1 MKCENCTK
9 YDDCRTGSGLT
20 WPCGAYQLK
29 DKPNCIGCHHM
40 RPDNG
45 NCTAVG
51 GFCTAVP
58 AAHCPLIPE
67 LRDENEQLRS
77 ALRHVSRKQV
87 EKVWRG
93 KWIIPTTIGGKAY
106 NIPHCSACNGVPC
119 GTDEHT
125 RFCAHCGAP
134 MTDEAVE
141 MVMERLEAL
150 YENT

>member
-1 MKCENCTK
+1 MTREEAIA
-9 YDDCRTGSGLT
+9 L
-20 WPCGAYQLK
+20 L
-29 DKPNCIGCHHM
+29 
-40 RPDNG
+40 
-45 NCTAVG
+45 
-51 GFCTAVP
+51 
-58 AAHCPLIPE
+58 
-67 LRDENEQLRS
+67 NEQYETCKRIYDCSADQRKSYPNVPQFMEALGMAIS
-77 ALRHVSRKQV
+77 ALRPVSRERV

-93 KWIIPTTIGGKAY
+93 EWITPTIIGGRAY

-150 YENT
+150 DENT